1 MSTIKCI
8 NGFGYY
14 VHWIVVTLIRYT
26 DAFGFMESF
35 MTCNITLPL
44 MPMVWS
50 TPIDLGRLG
59 GIVGHKGFTMIFNTH
74 VYTSSKALEAHPLWS
89 SNNPNPSIH
98 FLWDFVKRG
107 EYMLLE
113 YDTILNGRPLQHAD
127 QFRQGPPGTGEN
139 AALKV
144 FQEVCGRTMMLNMI
158 VTDTTGRMAMMM
170 GSSGPSVDYGDDV
183 RQVVKALE
191 AVVPQEHLMAGMV
204 G

>member
-35 MTCNITLPL
+35 MT
-44 MPMVWS
+44 
-50 TPIDLGRLG
+50 
-59 GIVGHKGFTMIFNTH
+59 
-74 VYTSSKALEAHPLWS
+74 ALEAHPLWS

-113 YDTILNGRPLQHAD
+113 YDNILNGRPLQHAD

-158 VTDTTGRMAMMM
+158 ITDTTGRMAMMM
-170 GSSGPSVDYGDDV
+170 GSSGPSVDYGDNV
-183 RQVVKALE
+183 RQAVKALE